1 MSHEAASQTFFTRFI
16 LTPAR
21 FFIKRRRDRLQL
33 REMLSMS
40 DALLRDIGLT
50 RFDIAAAMQSKGELK
65 STGCL
70 SSVVAARG
78 TAVHVLETA
87 RVPVSVSEPY
97 LKAA

>member
-1 MSHEAASQTFFTRFI
+1 MSHEAASQSLFTRFI

-21 FFIKRRRDRLQL
+21 FLIKRRRDRRQL
-33 REMLSMS
+33 AEMMTMS

-50 RFDIAAAMQSKGELK
+50 RFDIMAAIQAKGEVT
-65 STGCL
+65 STSSL
-70 SSVVAARG
+70 SRVAAARG
-78 TAVHVLETA
+78 AAVHVIETA